1 MKVKFDEIANF
12 SNIARLSSAHPPV
25 GRLCHFFLSLLPEFY
40 SKFNLYLLPV
50 YTCHGHW
57 QDNQTTFI
65 IAKHAGSQHGVCI
78 SYKPNE
84 LNAAQ
89 LIIGD
94 SCYRPSIAQ
103 SVDHRLVANLTVIG
117 KCPST

>member
-1 MKVKFDEIANF
+1 M
-12 SNIARLSSAHPPV
+12 LT
-25 GRLCHFFLSLLPEFY
+25 
-40 SKFNLYLLPV
+40 V

-84 LNAAQ
+84 LNTAQ

-94 SCYRPSIAQ
+94 SCYRPSMVQ
-103 SVDHRLVANLTVIG
+103 SIDHRLVANLTVFGEWYTIDTFH
-117 KCPST
+117 KYFATRRLWLLYHKQPNLHWLTLFDRNFDYYRFVFFK